1 MAGDTGMRD
10 EHFDIVSAL
19 YHALQGAE
27 VSATYMR
34 DARQE
39 TDEEVERFFQDVQ
52 EMNRQI
58 AQRAKKLL
66 TARMK

>member
-1 MAGDTGMRD
+1 MADTGMRD

-34 DARQE
+34 DARKE
-39 TDEEVERFFQDVQ
+39 DDADVERFFQDVQ

-58 AQRAKKLL
+58 ADRAKQLL
-66 TARMK
+66 AARLK